1 VNALDPVVLVVAKAP
16 IAGLAKTRLIP
27 GSSAPAAARIA
38 AAALLDTLDAVL
50 ATPDVT
56 PVVALT
62 GRLADAENAAELAH
76 LLDRCTVIAQRGRG
90 LDDRLAAAHEDVA
103 ERFPGQHVLQIGMD
117 TPQVRAEL
125 LTGSLARLDE
135 HDAVLGPAADGGW
148 WALGLRD
155 ARDGAALR
163 GVPMSQSDTATRTRT
178 ALYARGLAVGTLP
191 TLSDV
196 DTMADVLRVAE
207 RVPGSRFATAAA
219 EVTGT
224 AAEKSATALRGRHEE
239 SVYGDDVLGVRR

>member
-1 VNALDPVVLVVAKAP
+1 MNAANSVVLVVAKAP

-27 GSSAPAAARIA
+27 DSSAAAAARIA

-62 GRLADAENAAELAH
+62 GKLADAESAGELSR
-76 LLDRCTVIAQRGRG
+76 LLDRCTVITQRGRG
-90 LDDRLAAAHEDVA
+90 LDGRLAAAHEDVA
-103 ERFPGQHVLQIGMD
+103 ELFPGRFVLQIGMD
-117 TPQVRAEL
+117 TPQVRPEL
-125 LTGSLARLDE
+125 LSGSLARLEE

-155 ARDGAALR
+155 PRNGAALR
-163 GVPMSQSDTATRTRT
+163 GVAMSQADTAVMTRS
-178 ALYARGLAVGTLP
+178 ALYARGLTVGTLP

-196 DTMADVLRVAE
+196 DTVADVLRVAE
-207 RVPGSRFATAAA
+207 RVPGSRFAMAAT
-219 EVTGT
+219 EVT
-224 AAEKSATALRGRHEE
+224 R
-239 SVYGDDVLGVRR
+239 

>member
-1 VNALDPVVLVVAKAP
+1 MTPVVLVVAKAP

-27 GSSAPAAARIA
+27 DSSAPAAARIA
-38 AAALLDTLDAVL
+38 AAALLDTLDVVL

-62 GRLADAENAAELAH
+62 GNLAEAESAGELAR
-76 LLDRCTVIAQRGRG
+76 LLDRCTVIDQRGHG
-90 LDDRLAAAHEDVA
+90 LDERLAAAHEDVA
-103 ERFPGQHVLQIGMD
+103 ELFPGRPVLQIGMD
-117 TPQVRAEL
+117 TPQVRPEL
-125 LTGSLARLDE
+125 LTGSLARLDD

-163 GVPMSQSDTATRTRT
+163 GVSMSQADTAFLTRT
-178 ALYARGLAVGTLP
+178 ALSARGLAVGTLP

-196 DTMADVLRVAE
+196 DTVADVLRVAG
-207 RVPGSRFATAAA
+207 RLPGSRFALAAA
-219 EVTGT
+219 AV
-224 AAEKSATALRGRHEE
+224 AR
-239 SVYGDDVLGVRR
+239 

>member
-1 VNALDPVVLVVAKAP
+1 MNPVVLVVAKAP

-27 GSSAPAAARIA
+27 DSSAAAAARIA

-62 GRLADAENAAELAH
+62 GRLADAESAGELSR
-76 LLDRCTVIAQRGRG
+76 LLDRCTVIEQRGRG
-90 LDDRLAAAHEDVA
+90 LDGRLASAHEDVA
-103 ERFPGQHVLQIGMD
+103 NLFPGRCVLQIGMD
-117 TPQVRAEL
+117 TPQVRPQL
-125 LTGSLARLDE
+125 LTGSLARLAE

-155 ARDGAALR
+155 GRDGAALR
-163 GVPMSQSDTATRTRT
+163 GVAMSRADTAVMTRT

-196 DTMADVLRVAE
+196 DTVADVLRVAE
-207 RVPGSRFATAAA
+207 RVPGSRFAMAAT
-219 EVTGT
+219 EVT
-224 AAEKSATALRGRHEE
+224 R
-239 SVYGDDVLGVRR
+239 